1 MSTTGATES
10 NQVQPQPDNRPDLKI
25 MLGHVKE
32 FFRGIW
38 DYIHHFFH
46 IKDEIDI
53 PGTLVEIKKGLDFGG
68 ARAWILMAAIFMA
81 SVGLNMGHMAIAV
94 IIGAMLVAPL
104 MAPILGTGV
113 SLGTNDWKTLK
124 KSTISLTQAVV
135 ISLVGSMI
143 WFIIS
148 PINSPSDALTVRT
161 IPTIF
166 DVIVAIAGG
175 VACIISFSL
184 KDKSL
189 AGTVIPGV
197 AVGTSLMPPLA
208 TAGYGIAHWDATFFY
223 GGFYLF
229 LINAIFIALPAY
241 VFVKMM
247 KFPKVTIEDAAT
259 ERKHKKYL
267 ILSLAVILIPSIW
280 VFIGVVKDSV
290 FNADVDDFVDNVV
303 QYDGANMIDYHS
315 DREANTL
322 EVFMLGEIV
331 PDDVQEAWRQQLDDH
346 GLDETKFTVSQANN
360 MSGEIAEDH
369 LSADFIEDLYKE
381 KDIQLHDKDEKIK
394 FLESQLSH
402 LNKKPVPLLEIEKEI
417 QINYNKVQKL
427 SYNES
432 MELNFN
438 GTVDTIPTFIVK
450 WEEGYKGAEEDS
462 KRLVQWLELRLDIDS
477 PRIVNH

>member
-1 MSTTGATES
+1 MKNTEE
-10 NQVQPQPDNRPDLKI
+10 
-25 MLGHVKE
+25 VKSQE
-32 FFRGIW
+32 SKVGVVSHAKGIFYALR
-38 DYIHHFFH
+38 DYVYHFFH
-46 IKDEIDI
+46 IKEDIDI

-68 ARAWILMAAIFMA
+68 ARAWILMSAIFMA

-124 KSTISLTQAVV
+124 KSTVSLAQAVV
-135 ISLVGSMI
+135 ISLVGSML

-166 DVIVAIAGG
+166 DVIIAITGG
-175 VACIISFSL
+175 IACIVSFSL

-247 KFPKVTIEDAAT
+247 KFPKVTFEDSAT

-267 ILSLAVILIPSIW
+267 IVSLAVILIPSVW
-280 VFIGVVKDSV
+280 VFVGVVRDSV
-290 FNADVDDFVDNVV
+290 FQADVDDFVDNVV
-303 QYDGANMIDYHS
+303 QYNGANMIDYKS
-315 DREANTL
+315 DRETNTL

-346 GLDETKFTVSQANN
+346 GLDGTNFTVSQAKD

-381 KDIQLHDKDEKIK
+381 KDIQIHEKDEKIK
-394 FLESQLSH
+394 FLESKLSSF
-402 LNKKPVPLLEIEKEI
+402 NRKSIPLLDIEKEI
-417 QINYNKVQKL
+417 QINYNKVKKL

-462 KRLVQWLELRLDIDS
+462 KRLVKWLELRMDVES

>member
-1 MSTTGATES
+1 MATTENVLAEK
-10 NQVQPQPDNRPDLKI
+10 PAPDNRPDSKTL
-25 MLGHVKE
+25 LGHIKGLLV
-32 FFRGIW
+32 GVW
-38 DYIHHFFH
+38 NYIHHFFH
-46 IKDEIDI
+46 IKDDIDI
-53 PGTLVEIKKGLDFGG
+53 KGTLIEIKKGLDFGG

-113 SLGTNDWKTLK
+113 SLGTNDWKMLK

-135 ISLVGSMI
+135 ISLIGSMI

-148 PINSPSDALTVRT
+148 PINSPSDALTART

-166 DVIVAIAGG
+166 DVVIAIMGG
-175 VACIISFSL
+175 IACIVSFSL

-208 TAGYGIAHWDATFFY
+208 TAGYGIAHWDAVFFY

-241 VFVKMM
+241 VFVRMM
-247 KFPKVTIEDAAT
+247 KFPKVTLENEAK

-267 ILSLAVILIPSIW
+267 IISLAVILIPSIW
-280 VFIGVVKDSV
+280 VFFGVVKDSV

-303 QYDGANMIDYHS
+303 QYDGANMIDYKS
-315 DREANTL
+315 DRESNTL
-322 EVFMLGEIV
+322 EVYMLGEIV

-346 GLDETKFTVSQANN
+346 GLEGTKLTISQAKN
-360 MSGEIAEDH
+360 MTGEIAEDH
-369 LSADFIEDLYKE
+369 LSSEFIEDLYKE

-394 FLESQLSH
+394 FLESQLSGF
-402 LNKKPVPLLEIEKEI
+402 NKTSVPLLEIEKEI

-450 WEEGYKGAEEDS
+450 WEEGYEEAEEDS
-462 KRLVQWLELRLDIDS
+462 KRLVNWLALRLDIES

>member
-1 MSTTGATES
+1 MES
-10 NQVQPQPDNRPDLKI
+10 EEKHIPDSKAL
-25 MLGHVKE
+25 LGHITG
-32 FFRGIW
+32 FFKGIW
-38 DYIHHFFH
+38 DYVYHFFH
-46 IKDEIDI
+46 IKDDIDI
-53 PGTLVEIKKGLDFGG
+53 DGTLVEIKKGLDFGG
-68 ARAWILMAAIFMA
+68 ARAWILMSAIFMA

-104 MAPILGTGV
+104 MSPILGTGV

-124 KSTISLTQAVV
+124 KSSISLVQAVA
-135 ISLVGSMI
+135 ISLVGSMV
-143 WFIIS
+143 WFVIS

-166 DVIVAIAGG
+166 DVIIAVAGG

-184 KDKSL
+184 KDKGL

-241 VFVKMM
+241 VFVKVV
-247 KFPKVTIEDAAT
+247 KFPKVQIEDAST

-267 ILSLAVILIPSIW
+267 IISLALILIPSVW
-280 VFIGVVKDSV
+280 VFVGVVKDSV
-290 FNADVDDFVDNVV
+290 FQANVDNFIDEVV
-303 QYDGANMIDYHS
+303 QYDGANMIDYKS
-315 DREANTL
+315 DRESNTL

-331 PDDVQEAWRQQLDDH
+331 PKDIQKEWVRQLDEH
-346 GLDETKFTVSQANN
+346 GLDGANFKVSQSKEISLE
-360 MSGEIAEDH
+360 MSDDH
-369 LSADFIEDLYKE
+369 LSAEFIEDLYEE
-381 KDIQLHDKDEKIK
+381 KDIQIHDKDEKIK

-402 LNKKPVPLLEIEKEI
+402 FNRESVPLLEIEKEI
-417 QINYNKVQKL
+417 QINYNKVEKL

-450 WEEGYKGAEEDS
+450 WEEGYKGVDEDS
-462 KRLVQWLELRLDIDS
+462 KRLIQWLELRLDVES